1 MQKDRL
7 GAEGQ
12 NHSDTDTS
20 QDNLSESLMQ
30 LFFSEDG
37 ECHSKIPGSQVP
49 MEMRM

>member
-12 NHSDTDTS
+12 NHSDTDTF

-30 LFFSEDG
+30 LFFSENG
-37 ECHSKIPGSQVP
+37 EFHGKIHESQAL
-49 MEMRM
+49 MEMKM

>member
-12 NHSDTDTS
+12 NHSDTDTF

-37 ECHSKIPGSQVP
+37 GYNNKMPESQVP